1 MSVRG
6 SRWPLSLAFT
16 LAVFFSGTPALAQ
29 DNSPAPSPSDRI
41 EQLKALS
48 SEDTSG
54 IAPTAVSP
62 ELLGEEGTAALRR
75 ALTAYYEYRVT
86 GYQHRQRVFA
96 WQLLSSRIIFVL
108 VIFLVLTGVYFS
120 WLQFRSAMKGGTPF
134 AEQAQDTT
142 FEAST
147 SGLKVSSPVLG
158 VIILALSL
166 AFFYLYLLYVYPIND
181 IL

>member
-1 MSVRG
+1 MKVAVLMGRSILLPVLLG
-6 SRWPLSLAFT
+6 AILLS
-16 LAVFFSGTPALAQ
+16 GPAIAQ
-29 DNSPAPSPSDRI
+29 NDQPAPDLSRI
-41 EQLKALS
+41 ERLKALE

-62 ELLGEEGTAALRR
+62 ELLGEEGTAALRQ
-75 ALTAYYEYRVT
+75 ALKAYYDYRVT

-108 VIFLVLTGVYFS
+108 VIFLVLVGVYFS
-120 WLQFRSAMKGGTPF
+120 WLQFRAALKGGTPF
-134 AEQAQDTT
+134 ADRPQDTS

-147 SGLKVSSPVLG
+147 TGLKVSSPVLG

>member
-1 MSVRG
+1 MTARGALLSVG
-6 SRWPLSLAFT
+6 AALVLCAFLSC
-16 LAVFFSGTPALAQ
+16 AVALAE
-29 DNSPAPSPSDRI
+29 DKPPEPSDRI
-41 EQLKALS
+41 EQLKALAD
-48 SEDTSG
+48 EGGTSG

-62 ELLGEEGTAALRR
+62 ELLGDEGTAALRR
-75 ALTAYYEYRVT
+75 ALTAYYEYRVV

-108 VIFLVLTGVYFS
+108 VIFLVVVGVFFS
-120 WLQFRSAMKGGTPF
+120 WLQFRQALKGTPF
-134 AEQAQDTT
+134 GERPQDTT

-147 SGLKVSSPVLG
+147 TGLKVSSPVLG

>member
-1 MSVRG
+1 VTGR
-6 SRWPLSLAFT
+6 LAIRLGGVAFLLT
-16 LAVFFSGTPALAQ
+16 AFLLGAPAVAQ
-29 DNSPAPSPSDRI
+29 QDAAPSSRI
-41 EQLKALS
+41 EQLKALA
-48 SEDTSG
+48 SEEGTSG

-62 ELLGEEGTAALRR
+62 ELLGDEGTAALRR

-86 GYQHRQRVFA
+86 GYEHRQRVFA

-108 VIFLVLTGVYFS
+108 VIFLVLVGVYFS
-120 WLQFRSAMKGGTPF
+120 WLQFRLAMKGGAPF
-134 AEQAQDTT
+134 ADRPQDTT

-147 SGLKVSSPVLG
+147 TGFKVSSPVLG

>member
-1 MSVRG
+1 VTGRPAIRLG
-6 SRWPLSLAFT
+6 GVALLLTAF
-16 LAVFFSGTPALAQ
+16 LLGAPAVAQ
-29 DNSPAPSPSDRI
+29 QDAAPSNRI
-41 EQLKALS
+41 EQLKEALA
-48 SEDTSG
+48 SEEGTSG

-86 GYQHRQRVFA
+86 GYEHRQSVFA

-108 VIFLVLTGVYFS
+108 VIFLVLVGVYFS
-120 WLQFRSAMKGGTPF
+120 WLQFRLAMKGGAPF
-134 AEQAQDTT
+134 ADRPQDTT

-147 SGLKVSSPVLG
+147 TGLKVSSPVLG